1 MSFSVLLFGAVSVV
15 AAAAIAGFIYLM
27 WEASKA
33 KKSYEQC
40 LSLLARDPA
49 NPQLRSLALN
59 AGQIYAGLVN
69 DCWSRTVLN
78 ERQIRQDVEAV
89 CARASMVPT
98 APPIDPMLDPESTEG
113 RLAALNYSL
122 SQGLISGHEYIVK
135 REQLVGKD

>member
-1 MSFSVLLFGAVSVV
+1 MFFSVLVFGTVSVV

-40 LSLLARDPA
+40 LSLLAGDPT
-49 NPQLRSLALN
+49 NPLTRSLTLN
-59 AGQIYAGLVN
+59 AGQTYVRLVN
-69 DCWSRTVLN
+69 DCWGRSKLD
-78 ERQIRQDVEAV
+78 ERQIRRDVEAV
-89 CARASMVPT
+89 CARAAMVPT

-113 RLAALNYSL
+113 RLAALNHML
-122 SQGLISGHEYIVK
+122 SQGLISGQEYIVK